1 VFSGINFWARVIDSE
16 VDVDVGS
23 KMWNVSWS
31 NMLVSGITQA
41 LGSAWLDSDG
51 GNKCWLDQACFQHV
65 V

>member
-41 LGSAWLDSDG
+41 LV
-51 GNKCWLDQACFQHV
+51 QHGWTV
-65 V
+65 MGVINVGLIRPVFSM